1 MIRESIPLIIGLSVS
16 MGDLFTGLNLPIIH
30 MTEIEIYLLL
40 CMPWDEEVP
49 VSFVMQELQFS
60 LHNDYHIP
68 WLRL

>member
-1 MIRESIPLIIGLSVS
+1 
-16 MGDLFTGLNLPIIH
+16 
-30 MTEIEIYLLL
+30 MTEIEIYLLSY
-40 CMPWDEEVP
+40 MPWDEEGP

>member
-1 MIRESIPLIIGLSVS
+1 
-16 MGDLFTGLNLPIIH
+16 